1 MTKEQRI
8 KSETFVGLNVT
19 KGVSIC
25 NVLETTCSV
34 LGITKEQVRS
44 SERLAKIVYARHI
57 FCYLA
62 YNTTFNKTLKEI
74 GKFINRDHASVIHGK
89 LKIQT
94 QIDLYDDVKKH
105 VKQIKSILGA
115 YNPEHFGNKELT
127 TNSVGFYDTPE
138 KKQKLKEWC
147 KENDVVGKIKV

>member
-8 KSETFVGLNVT
+8 KSEIFVGLNVC
-19 KGVSIC
+19 KGVSLN

-34 LGITKEQVRS
+34 LGVSKDEVRS
-44 SERLAKIVYARHI
+44 SNRLAKIVYARHI

-94 QIDLYDDVKKH
+94 QFDLYDDVAAH
-105 VKQIKSILGA
+105 VKQIKSIIGA
-115 YNPEHFGNKELT
+115 YNPEHFGSKELT
-127 TNSVGFYDTPE
+127 SNSVGFYDTPE
-138 KKQKLKEWC
+138 KMVILKQWS
-147 KENDVVGKIKV
+147 KENDCVSRV

>member
-1 MTKEQRI
+1 MTKSQRI
-8 KSETFVGLNVT
+8 KSETFTGLNVT
-19 KGVSIC
+19 KGVSIS
-25 NVLETTCSV
+25 NVLDTTCSV

-44 SERLAKIVYARHI
+44 SDRLAKIVYARHI

-94 QIDLYDDVKKH
+94 QLDLYEDVKAH
-105 VKQIKSILGA
+105 VDKIKSILGA
-115 YNPEHFGNKELT
+115 YNPEHFSNKELT
-127 TNSVGFYDTPE
+127 FNSVGYYDTPE
-138 KKQKLKEWC
+138 KVAKLKEWC
-147 KENDVVGKIKV
+147 KENDPVSVN